1 MLIKYL
7 ENLSAISM
15 GSVNVLPSD
24 LNDAGREDL
33 LLCLLITSFDNF
45 QVVLRSFLAFSNLES

>member
-24 LNDAGREDL
+24 LNDAGREEL
-33 LLCLLITSFDNF
+33 LLCLLMTSFDNF
-45 QVVLRSFLAFSNLES
+45 QVVLRSFLALSNLES

>member
-45 QVVLRSFLAFSNLES
+45 QVVLRLFLALSNLES

>member
-1 MLIKYL
+1 MLVKYL

>member
-1 MLIKYL
+1 MLVKYL

-45 QVVLRSFLAFSNLES
+45 QVVLRSFLALSNLES

>member
-15 GSVNVLPSD
+15 GSVNVLPSG

-45 QVVLRSFLAFSNLES
+45 QVVLRSFLALSNLES

>member
-45 QVVLRSFLAFSNLES
+45 QVVLRSFLALSNLES

>member
-1 MLIKYL
+1 MLVKYL

-45 QVVLRSFLAFSNLES
+45 QVVLRLFLALSNLES

>member
-1 MLIKYL
+1 MLVKYL
-7 ENLSAISM
+7 ENLAAISM
-15 GSVNVLPSD
+15 GSVNVFPSD

-45 QVVLRSFLAFSNLES
+45 QVVLRSFLALSNLES